1 MPPLKT
7 LLAREIADS
16 NATTREIAKRQNV
29 KACRGWPHEADNQCL
44 SDPTSNPEP
53 ARFNPPVAAVVTTG
67 RVGDRT
73 IDAESHPAASVERAP
88 AIEVSA
94 TPLTDAVT
102 CCGRNSNS
110 GTAYHKAA
118 KGGAPT
124 KRAAPSLPPVHGMVR
139 FTPSPQPPTTLLAF
153 LVRLQR

>member
-73 IDAESHPAASVERAP
+73 IDAESHPAASV
-88 AIEVSA
+88 
-94 TPLTDAVT
+94 
-102 CCGRNSNS
+102 G
-110 GTAYHKAA
+110 H
-118 KGGAPT
+118 
-124 KRAAPSLPPVHGMVR
+124 
-139 FTPSPQPPTTLLAF
+139 
-153 LVRLQR
+153 